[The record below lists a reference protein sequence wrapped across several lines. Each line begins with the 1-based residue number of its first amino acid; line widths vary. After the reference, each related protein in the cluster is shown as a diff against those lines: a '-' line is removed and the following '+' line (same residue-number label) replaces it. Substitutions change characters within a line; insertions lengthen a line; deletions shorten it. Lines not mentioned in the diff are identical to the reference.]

1 MTTKRQRRSETIKE
15 KKTKRSTRI
24 LYLSL
29 ILGGIFILLVLFF
42 VTLFNLLFPPVDMDA
57 LKKKEKLVAKIYFS
71 DPQERFLMPEKRYV
85 YKENDAA
92 AQAKEIVKALLEGS
106 KAGLVNTF
114 PTGVVLIDV
123 KVADTGV
130 AFVNFSKSL
139 IKKYEKGSST
149 AEMATIYSL
158 TNSITQNVLS
168 IKKVKILVE
177 GKELSS
183 IKGHISTQKAFSP
196 DLELLIPEK
205 EKNS

>member
-1 MTTKRQRRSETIKE
+1 MTTKRQRRSENIKE
-15 KKTKRSTRI
+15 KKTKKSTRI

-42 VTLFNLLFPPVDMDA
+42 VTLFNLIFPPVDMDA
-57 LKKKEKLVAKIYFS
+57 LKKKEKQIAKIYFS
-71 DPQERFLMPEKRYV
+71 DPQERFLMSEKRYV
-85 YKENDAA
+85 IKENDAA
-92 AQAKEIVKALLEGS
+92 AQTKEIVKALLEGS

-114 PTGVVLIDV
+114 PAGVVLIDV
-123 KVADTGV
+123 KVSDAGI
-130 AFVNFSKSL
+130 ASVNFSKNL
-139 IKKYEKGSST
+139 IKKYQGGST

-158 TNSITQNVLS
+158 TNSITQNIPS

-196 DLELLIPEK
+196 DLELIIPEK
-205 EKNS
+205 

>member
-1 MTTKRQRRSETIKE
+1 MTTKRQRRSENIKE
-15 KKTKRSTRI
+15 KKTKKSTRI

-42 VTLFNLLFPPVDMDA
+42 VTLFNLIFPPVDMDA
-57 LKKKEKLVAKIYFS
+57 LKKKEKQIAKIYFS

-85 YKENDAA
+85 IKENDAA

-114 PTGVVLIDV
+114 PAGVVLIDV
-123 KVADTGV
+123 KVGDAGI
-130 AFVNFSKSL
+130 ASVNFSKNL
-139 IKKYEKGSST
+139 IKKYQGGST

-158 TNSITQNVLS
+158 TNSITQNVPA

>member
-1 MTTKRQRRSETIKE
+1 MTTKRQRRSENIKE
-15 KKTKRSTRI
+15 KKVKKSTRI

-29 ILGGIFILLVLFF
+29 ILGGIFVLLVLFF

-57 LKKKEKLVAKIYFS
+57 LKKKEKQVVQIYFS
-71 DPQERFLMPEKRYV
+71 DSQERFLMPEKRYV
-85 YKENDAA
+85 IKENDAA

-114 PTGVVLIDV
+114 PAGVVLIDV
-123 KVADTGV
+123 KVGDAGI
-130 AFVNFSKSL
+130 AFVNFSKNL
-139 IKKYEKGSST
+139 IKKYHGSST

-158 TNSITQNVLS
+158 TNSITQNIPS

-196 DLELLIPEK
+196 DLELLISGK

>member
-1 MTTKRQRRSETIKE
+1 MTTKRQRRSENIKE
-15 KKTKRSTRI
+15 KKTKKSTRI

-29 ILGGIFILLVLFF
+29 ILGGIFVLLVLFF
-42 VTLFNLLFPPVDMDA
+42 VTLFNLIFPPVDMDA
-57 LKKKEKLVAKIYFS
+57 LKKKEKQVAQIYFS

-85 YKENDAA
+85 IKENDAA

-114 PTGVVLIDV
+114 PVGVVLIDV
-123 KVADTGV
+123 KVGDAGI
-130 AFVNFSKSL
+130 ASVNFSKNL
-139 IKKYEKGSST
+139 IKKYQGGST

-158 TNSITQNVLS
+158 TNSITQNVPT